1 MDGIHNRD
9 SDPVGYEFGTV
20 DVPDLAHDAGDGDAP
35 VYSTGTTTVGIRTDE
50 GVVLGTDR
58 RASLGGRFVANKDVV
73 KVEQVHP
80 TAAVTIAGSVG
91 GAQAYTRQLRAEA
104 SLYENRR
111 GEPMAMQGLS
121 TLAGNMLRGLPV
133 GIILGGVDGT
143 GAHLFQVD
151 GAGGVLTESDYTAT
165 GSGMQI
171 ATGTLEDRY
180 NPEGD
185 IEDAQLAAGDA
196 IAAASERDTAS
207 GNGFVLAVITEEG
220 VQTDAYKSTEEVN

>member
-9 SDPVGYEFGTV
+9 SDPAGYEFGAV
-20 DVPDLAHDAGDGDAP
+20 DVPELAHGAGDEDAP

-133 GIILGGVDGT
+133 GIILGGVDET
-143 GAHLFQVD
+143 GSHLFHVD

-180 NPEGD
+180 DPEGD

-207 GNGFVLAVITEEG
+207 GNGFVLAVVTEEG
-220 VQTDAYKSTEEVN
+220 VQIDAYKSTEEVN

>member
-1 MDGIHNRD
+1 MDGNQPSTRFELGA
-9 SDPVGYEFGTV
+9 P
-20 DVPDLAHDAGDGDAP
+20 PQPAGELPEDAP
-35 VYSTGTTTVGIRTDE
+35 TYDTGTTTVGIRTSE

-91 GAQAYTRQLRAEA
+91 GAQAYVRQLRAEA
-104 SLYENRR
+104 SLYETRR
-111 GEPMAMQGLS
+111 GESMQMEGLS
-121 TLAGNMLRGLPV
+121 TLAGNLLRGLPV
-133 GIILGGVDGT
+133 GIILGGVDGE
-143 GAHLFQVD
+143 GGHLYQVD
-151 GAGGVLTESDYTAT
+151 GAGGVLVEDDYTAT

-180 NPEGD
+180 APDGD
-185 IEDAQLAAGDA
+185 IEDAQAAAADA

-207 GNGFVLAVITEEG
+207 GNGFVLATVTEDGVEIQKFKDTEEL
-220 VQTDAYKSTEEVN
+220 Q

>member
-1 MDGIHNRD
+1 MDGNQ
-9 SDPVGYEFGTV
+9 DPTQFELGAPPKLETE
-20 DVPDLAHDAGDGDAP
+20 LSGDAQT
-35 VYSTGTTTVGIRTDE
+35 YDTGTTTVGIRTDE

-111 GEPMAMQGLS
+111 GEPMRMQGLS

-133 GIILGGVDGT
+133 GIILGGVDET

-151 GAGGVLTESDYTAT
+151 GAGGVLVEDDYTAT

-180 NPEGD
+180 DPEGD

-207 GNGFVLAVITEEG
+207 GNGFVLAVVTEEG
-220 VQTDAYKSTEEVN
+220 VEIDAYKSTEEVR

>member
-1 MDGIHNRD
+1 MDSTRD
-9 SDPVGYEFGTV
+9 PTAFELGPPPRAEVPSDGQTY
-20 DVPDLAHDAGDGDAP
+20 D
-35 VYSTGTTTVGIRTDE
+35 TGTTTVGIRTDE

-91 GAQAYTRQLRAEA
+91 PAQAYTRQLRAEA
-104 SLYENRR
+104 SLYETRR
-111 GEPMAMQGLS
+111 GERMNMQGLA

-133 GIILGGVDGT
+133 GIVLGGVDDEGS
-143 GAHLFQVD
+143 HLFQVD
-151 GAGGVLTESDYTAT
+151 GAGGVLVEDDYTAT

-180 NPEGD
+180 DPEGG
-185 IEDAQLAAGDA
+185 IEDAQLAAADA

-207 GNGFVLAVITEEG
+207 GNGFVLAVVTDEG
-220 VQTDAYKSTEEVN
+220 VQIDAYESTEEVR

>member
-1 MDGIHNRD
+1 MDGNQ
-9 SDPVGYEFGTV
+9 DPTQFELGAPPKLEKE
-20 DVPDLAHDAGDGDAP
+20 LSGDAQT
-35 VYSTGTTTVGIRTDE
+35 YDTGTTTVGIRTDE

-104 SLYENRR
+104 SLYETRR
-111 GEPMAMQGLS
+111 GEPMKMQGLS

-133 GIILGGVDGT
+133 GIILGGVDET
-143 GAHLFQVD
+143 GSHLFQVD
-151 GAGGVLTESDYTAT
+151 GAGGVLTEGDYTAT

-180 NPEGD
+180 DPEGD

-207 GNGFVLAVITEEG
+207 GNGFVLAVVTDEG
-220 VQTDAYKSTEEVN
+220 VQIDAYKSTEEVR